1 MTLAPTDVPALPDAA
16 LLALVLGLPDLG
28 RPLFLADDLPS
39 LARLSPAALAE
50 RAEVALQAATR
61 LAAAF
66 ELGRRLHAA
75 RMRRPKRLRRPRD
88 VARFFHATLAPLVH
102 EEVWIAALDAHDR
115 VRGARMVCRGG
126 LLSGSLRAADVLRAA
141 LELGAVAFVMAHNH
155 PSGDPA
161 PSEDDVE
168 LTHAIEHAAH
178 LIGVPLQ
185 DHVIVT
191 PAGRFASVFRAGSSR

>member
-1 MTLAPTDVPALPDAA
+1 MKLTAIDVPTMPDAA
-16 LLALVLGLPDLG
+16 LLELVLDLPDPDRRALES
-28 RPLFLADDLPS
+28 DDLS
-39 LARLSPAALAE
+39 ALARLAPVVLAE
-50 RAEVALQAATR
+50 RAEIALKAAIR

-75 RMRRPKRLRRPRD
+75 RTRRPKRLRRPRD
-88 VARFFHATLAPLVH
+88 VARFFNATLAPLVH
-102 EEVWIAALDAHDR
+102 EELWIAALDAHNG

-126 LLSGSLRAADVLRAA
+126 LVGAHVRPADVLRAA

-161 PSEDDVE
+161 PSDDDMD
-168 LTHAIEHAAH
+168 LTHAVEHAAH
-178 LIGVPLQ
+178 LLGVPLQ

-191 PAGRFASVFRAGSSR
+191 PAGRFTSVFRAGAAR

>member
-1 MTLAPTDVPALPDAA
+1 MKLAAMDVPAMADAA
-16 LLALVLGLPDLG
+16 LLELVLGLPDQGL
-28 RPLFLADDLPS
+28 RALVADDLPA
-39 LARLSPAALAE
+39 LARLAPVALAE
-50 RAEVALQAATR
+50 RAEIALQTATR

-75 RMRRPKRLRRPRD
+75 RTRRPKRLRRPRD
-88 VARFFHATLAPLVH
+88 VARFFHATIGPLVH
-102 EEVWIAALDAHDR
+102 EELWIAALDAHNG

-126 LLSGSLRAADVLRAA
+126 LGGVRVQSVDVLRAA

-161 PSEDDVE
+161 PSDDDVE
-168 LTHAIEHAAH
+168 LTRSIEHAAH
-178 LIGVPLQ
+178 LIGVPLE

-191 PAGRFASVFRAGSSR
+191 PSGRFVSVFRAGAAR